1 MSSKSPR
8 SSLVAFVVAILVS
21 AVVSTAGPIVGGIR
35 WTA

>member
-1 MSSKSPR
+1 MARKSHG

-21 AVVSTAGPIVGGIR
+21 AVVSTAGPIIGGIR

>member
-1 MSSKSPR
+1 MSSKSHR
-8 SSLVAFVVAILVS
+8 SSLVAFVVAIFVS